1 MKLQQATKLVIITE
15 SFIAGRVCRV
25 IEMCGATGYTVVAAG
40 GKGSHNLHA
49 TSDRASVIQE
59 FTNVKIEVILIDR
72 AAAESIIQRVADDCF
87 HDYSGIMYLED
98 VEVLRSE
105 KFLKAGASGGH

>member
-1 MKLQQATKLVIITE
+1 MKLQHATKLVIITE
-15 SFIAGRVCRV
+15 SFIANQVCKA
-25 IEMCGATGYTVVAAG
+25 IDDCGATGYTIVAAG
-40 GKGSHNLHA
+40 GKGSHALHS
-49 TSDRASVIQE
+49 TSDRASVIAE

-72 AAAESIIQRVADDCF
+72 EAAEAIIQRVAADCF

-105 KFLKAGASGGH
+105 KFAR